1 MASPS
6 VGDLLSPETLAR
18 VDSYSLLARVVVEGF
33 LGGLHRSLY
42 QGFGSEFFQYRN
54 YVPGDDPK
62 YVDWKVY
69 GRLDRFF
76 TKVFQEETNLNCTLV
91 LDTSA
96 SMAYQGERSRCSKL
110 RYAAMLAACLAYL
123 ARRQGDNIGFCAY
136 SQTLS
141 AWLPPGRQHD
151 GAQRVFTA
159 LQRLAPGGVADHR
172 AALHFVGENLRRR
185 GLVVLISD
193 FHGLDDDL
201 EAIARRL
208 RFAHH
213 DCLAFQVLDRDE
225 LDLPFSR
232 TVRFVDSEGGEELT
246 TAPDLVRSG
255 YERAMQAFLE
265 RVRSVC
271 LGQQVDYLTVP
282 TTESLGHLL
291 AAYLHRREAL
301 AR

>member
-1 MASPS
+1 MASPN

-18 VDSYSLLARVVVEGF
+18 IDNYSLLARVVVEGF
-33 LGGLHRSLY
+33 LCGLHRSLY

-69 GRLDRFF
+69 GRLNRFF

-123 ARRQGDNIGFCAY
+123 ARRQGDSVGFCAY
-136 SQTLS
+136 SAGLN
-141 AWLPPGRQHD
+141 AWIPPGRQHD
-151 GAQRVFTA
+151 GAQRVFTE
-159 LQRLAPGGVADHR
+159 LQRITAAGVANHQT
-172 AALHFVGENLRRR
+172 AMHFVGENLRRR

-193 FHGLDDDL
+193 FHGVEDGLD
-201 EAIARRL
+201 AIVRRL

-225 LDLPFSR
+225 LDLPFGR
-232 TVRFVDSEGGEELT
+232 TVRFVDSENGQELT
-246 TAPDLVRSG
+246 TAPDLIRNG
-255 YERAMQAFLE
+255 YERAMETFLD

-271 LGQQVDYLTVP
+271 LGQQVDYLAVP
-282 TTESLGHLL
+282 TTEALGHLL